1 MGTGIVDFPVPIRL
15 RVLFRITLFIWE
27 MAGDDGGK
35 MKKIHKRYAILIIAS
50 VVNFVHGNPYIWT
63 VFQPYVRKEYGLSL
77 AASSQPFTIIIGIF
91 AVGNMIGGFLQHKIG
106 AKATILA
113 GSAVMCGGFFLAAVA
128 PQDMPWLISAGY
140 GVLGGLGSGC
150 AFSMLVAV
158 PQAWFP
164 DKRGLVTGI
173 TIGVVGI
180 SGVLMNP
187 LCDYVL
193 AAWGYRTAMLMV
205 TIIYAVLSAG
215 AFFIEE
221 PSKEYVEQMEIEY
234 TEPEHQADV
243 SDHVRQYTTREMMK
257 TRTYYV
263 ISIVM
268 ALVIPAYVLVNPLMK
283 SLGIE
288 RGLSNR
294 QALMGVMAASFAN
307 IIGRFVAPWMSDRVG
322 CKVIIR
328 VMYVMSMISVLA
340 LIVARGGIFILLIS
354 LVCMVYGG
362 VVSVFPVLVAEQFG
376 MKYQGMNYG
385 AIMLG
390 YGIVSILC
398 PYLLELAGQEMSF
411 VIAGI
416 ACAAGLLGTGLF

>member
-1 MGTGIVDFPVPIRL
+1 
-15 RVLFRITLFIWE
+15 
-27 MAGDDGGK
+27 
-35 MKKIHKRYAILIIAS
+35 MKKIQNRYVILMIAS
-50 VVNFVHGNPYIWT
+50 IINFVHGNPYIWT
-63 VFQPYVRKEYGLSL
+63 VFQPYVREEYGLTL

-128 PQDMPWLISAGY
+128 PYDMPWLISAGY

-193 AAWGYRTAMLMV
+193 AAHGYRTAMVLV
-205 TIIYAVLSAG
+205 TVIYVVLSAG

-221 PSKEYVEQMEIEY
+221 PSKEYIDRMELKTAENRSKN
-234 TEPEHQADV
+234 V
-243 SDHVRQYTTREMMK
+243 LGNVRQYTTREMLR
-257 TRTYYV
+257 TRMYYI

-268 ALVIPAYVLVNPLMK
+268 ALAIPAYVLVNPLMK

-288 RGLSNR
+288 RGLSNS
-294 QALMGVMAASFAN
+294 QALMGVLIASFAN
-307 IIGRFVAPWMSDRVG
+307 IIGRFVAPWISDRIG
-322 CKVIIR
+322 CKAIIR
-328 VMYVMSMISVLA
+328 VMYVISMVSILA
-340 LIVARGGIFILLIS
+340 LTVARGGVFVLLIS

-362 VVSVFPVLVAEQFG
+362 VVSVFPVLVAEKFG

-390 YGIVSILC
+390 YGIVSVLC

-416 ACAAGLLGTGLF
+416 ACAVGLLGTGLF

>member
-1 MGTGIVDFPVPIRL
+1 
-15 RVLFRITLFIWE
+15 
-27 MAGDDGGK
+27 
-35 MKKIHKRYAILIIAS
+35 MKKIQNRYVILMISSII
-50 VVNFVHGNPYIWT
+50 NFVHGNPYIWT
-63 VFQPYVRKEYGLSL
+63 VFQPYVREEYGLTL

-128 PQDMPWLISAGY
+128 PYDMPWLISAGY

-193 AAWGYRTAMLMV
+193 AAHGYRTAMVLGTV
-205 TIIYAVLSAG
+205 IYVVLSAG

-221 PSKEYVEQMEIEY
+221 PSKEYIDRMELKTAENRSKN
-234 TEPEHQADV
+234 V
-243 SDHVRQYTTREMMK
+243 LGNVRQYTTREMLR
-257 TRTYYV
+257 TRMYYI

-268 ALVIPAYVLVNPLMK
+268 ALAIPAYVLVNPLMK

-288 RGLSNR
+288 RGLSNS
-294 QALMGVMAASFAN
+294 QALMGVLIASFAN
-307 IIGRFVAPWMSDRVG
+307 IIGRFVAPWISDRIG
-322 CKVIIR
+322 CKAIIR
-328 VMYVMSMISVLA
+328 VMYVISMVSILA
-340 LIVARGGIFILLIS
+340 LTVARGGVFVLLIS

-362 VVSVFPVLVAEQFG
+362 VVSVFPVLVAEKFG

-390 YGIVSILC
+390 YGIVSVLC

-416 ACAAGLLGTGLF
+416 ACAVGLLGTGLF

>member
-1 MGTGIVDFPVPIRL
+1 
-15 RVLFRITLFIWE
+15 
-27 MAGDDGGK
+27 
-35 MKKIHKRYAILIIAS
+35 MKKIQNRYVILMISSII
-50 VVNFVHGNPYIWT
+50 NFVHGNPYIWT
-63 VFQPYVRKEYGLSL
+63 VFQPYVREEYGLTL

-128 PQDMPWLISAGY
+128 PYDMPWLISAGY

-193 AAWGYRTAMLMV
+193 AAHGYRTAMVLV
-205 TIIYAVLSAG
+205 TVIYVVLSAG

-221 PSKEYVEQMEIEY
+221 PSKEYIDRMEPKMEENISEN
-234 TEPEHQADV
+234 V
-243 SDHVRQYTTREMMK
+243 LGNVRQYTTREMLR
-257 TRTYYV
+257 TRMYYI

-268 ALVIPAYVLVNPLMK
+268 ALAIPAYVLVNPLMK

-288 RGLSNR
+288 RGLSNS
-294 QALMGVMAASFAN
+294 QALMGVLIASFAN
-307 IIGRFVAPWMSDRVG
+307 IIGRFVAPWISDRIG
-322 CKVIIR
+322 CKAIIR
-328 VMYVMSMISVLA
+328 VMYVISMVSILA
-340 LIVARGGIFILLIS
+340 LTVARGGVFVLLIS

-362 VVSVFPVLVAEQFG
+362 VVSVFPVLVAEKFG

-390 YGIVSILC
+390 YGIVSVLC

-416 ACAAGLLGTGLF
+416 ACAVGLLGTGLF